1 MKPSKHNNPDSW
13 RRDDV
18 NLRRALQ
25 QRNSNLPLLPEGF
38 ADRMKQRLEAETPAA
53 PATTA
58 TNARRRH
65 LWPIAAA
72 ALSTAAILALVFL
85 IDRPTSN
92 SRPMMAEQ
100 EAEAATPTAEQPAE
114 PQQVTPVV
122 PVTEATP
129 KATPQPRPAL
139 LAEATAT
146 TEPLQPSETLETTQ
160 ETASEPAPEAEP
172 ESTLETTPEQ
182 PEAAVDTPPDLTI
195 NPKRIRDYIGKADAK
210 ARGQHTITNHDEQHK
225 TSRQLLALAVNVGA
239 DGGMNTVHNEAAIGS
254 NSMEFSN
261 AKPANY
267 YFPAGNGYTYDTSLR
282 ASTYWAAA
290 ELYAKSLQS
299 IDDSHHH
306 MPLTFGVSIGI
317 PLNRR
322 FALESGITYTRLVS
336 TFDRGTLGSYQ
347 HSRQQVHY
355 LGIPL
360 RAQALIFDRR
370 HWNIYASL
378 GGSIELPVGTLV
390 THSIIS
396 NADSKSLPDTH
407 PTAPVQFAIGGGL
420 GVQYSITRHLGIYA
434 EPQLQWFIPTDSEI
448 TTYRTEH
455 PLRFVPTLG
464 LRWSL

>member
-1 MKPSKHNNPDSW
+1 MKPSTHNNPESW
-13 RRDDV
+13 RRDDA

-58 TNARRRH
+58 TNARRRR

-85 IDRPTSN
+85 IDRPTSD
-92 SRPMMAEQ
+92 SQPMLAEK

-114 PQQVTPVV
+114 PQLTTPVV
-122 PVTEATP
+122 PVMEAAPNATP
-129 KATPQPRPAL
+129 LPHPVL
-139 LAEATAT
+139 VAEAAIPD
-146 TEPLQPSETLETTQ
+146 EPQENADDIAETVAETVV
-160 ETASEPAPEAEP
+160 
-172 ESTLETTPEQ
+172 EQ
-182 PEAAVDTPPDLTI
+182 PETEPEATPDLTI
-195 NPKRIRDYIGKADAK
+195 NPKRIRDYIN
-210 ARGQHTITNHDEQHK
+210 HISHDEHRE
-225 TSRQLLALAVNVGA
+225 TSSRPLLALAVNVGT
-239 DGGMNTVHNEAAIGS
+239 DGGMNTVHNEATIGS

-290 ELYAKSLQS
+290 EQYANSLQS

-306 MPLTFGVSIGI
+306 MPVTFGVSIGI

-336 TFDRGTLGSYQ
+336 TFDRGTLASYQ

-370 HWNIYASL
+370 NWNIYASL

-455 PLRFVPTLG
+455 PLRFVPTFG